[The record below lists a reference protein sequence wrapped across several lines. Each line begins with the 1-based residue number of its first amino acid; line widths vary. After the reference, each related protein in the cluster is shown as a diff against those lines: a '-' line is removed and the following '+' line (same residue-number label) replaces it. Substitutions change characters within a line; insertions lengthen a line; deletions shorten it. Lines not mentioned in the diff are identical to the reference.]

1 MEGLR
6 RHSVMLDCKL
16 WKDDP
21 IYFFKTLPPYI
32 SKYAQRA
39 DDASIQAQIDVFGKD
54 DVGAMPGA
62 LGPRG
67 NFAAVTF
74 AESFPD
80 RVAMLAYLNEV
91 LSFYECFEKQ
101 MTEML
106 DATLYAN
113 PVPKDPKYDNPVW
126 QANYKNTMT
135 KWPKILEN
143 LDPKLGP
150 KCVKSLVALVE
161 GTDMEPKMAHY
172 KTMKEYALDR
182 TNYIAWPVACD
193 NAEFGSQL
201 DLTQDQLDSVR
212 DIFLP
217 LWTHSC
223 YVYDYYHYD
232 KEAEIHSTY
241 GKGRSMIN
249 SIPLLNRL
257 KGLSVEEAKAWLK
270 QRCFELEKEYLQRKE
285 DYFSENPVEAVPV
298 DLRRWFLSQEDL
310 ATGFAIWCATT
321 YHNHPPFG
329 EGYAAPY
336 EKRRKEGALWFEKVT
351 ESDQLMTGGFEV
363 RYAN

>member
-1 MEGLR
+1 
-6 RHSVMLDCKL
+6 MLDRKL
-16 WKDDP
+16 WENDP
-21 IYFFKTLPPYI
+21 IYFFRVLSPYI

-39 DDASIQAQIDVFGKD
+39 DDASIQAQIDVFGKN

-74 AESFPD
+74 AEAFPD
-80 RVAMLAYLNEV
+80 RVAMLAYLNEI

-101 MTEML
+101 MTESL
-106 DATLYAN
+106 EATLYAN
-113 PVPKDPKYDNPVW
+113 PVPRDPKFDNAVW
-126 QANYKNTMT
+126 QGNYKKTMA
-135 KWPKILEN
+135 KWPKFLEQ

-150 KCVKSLVALVE
+150 KCIKSLVALVE
-161 GTDMEPKMAHY
+161 GTDMEPKMAQY
-172 KTMKEYALDR
+172 KTMKEYVLDR

-201 DLTQDQLDSVR
+201 NLTQEQLESVR

-217 LWTHSC
+217 LWFHSC
-223 YVYDYYHYD
+223 YVYDYYRYD
-232 KEAEIHSTY
+232 KEADIHSTY
-241 GKGRSMIN
+241 GMGRNMIN
-249 SIPLLNRL
+249 SVPLLHRL
-257 KGLSVEEAKAWLK
+257 KGLSVDEAKNWLK
-270 QRCFELEKEYLQRKE
+270 QRCFELEKEYLHRRD
-285 DYFSENPVEAVPV
+285 DYFKENSVEAVPE
-298 DLRRWFLSQEDL
+298 DLRRWFLAQEDL

-336 EKRRKEGALWFEKVT
+336 KKRRNEGAVWFDNVADDADK
-351 ESDQLMTGGFEV
+351 LMTGGFEV
-363 RYAN
+363 QLAN

>member
-1 MEGLR
+1 MEELR
-6 RHSVMLDCKL
+6 RHSVMLDRKL
-16 WKDDP
+16 WENDP
-21 IYFFKTLPPYI
+21 IYFFQVLPPHI

-54 DVGAMPGA
+54 NVGAMPGA

-106 DATLYAN
+106 GATLHAN

-126 QANYKNTMT
+126 QENYKKTMA
-135 KWPKILEN
+135 KWPKFLEE

-150 KCVKSLVALVE
+150 KCVKALVALIE
-161 GTDMEPKMAHY
+161 GIDMEPKMAQY

-182 TNYIAWPVACD
+182 SNYIAWPVACD

-201 DLTQDQLDSVR
+201 DLTREQMDSVR

-217 LWTHSC
+217 LWIHSC

-249 SIPLLNRL
+249 AVPLLHRL

-270 QRCFELEKEYLQRKE
+270 QRCLELEKEYLHRKE
-285 DYFSENPVEAVPV
+285 DYFSENPPETVPV

-336 EKRRKEGALWFEKVT
+336 EKRRSEGALWFENVT
-351 ESDQLMTGGFEV
+351 ESDKLMTGGFEV